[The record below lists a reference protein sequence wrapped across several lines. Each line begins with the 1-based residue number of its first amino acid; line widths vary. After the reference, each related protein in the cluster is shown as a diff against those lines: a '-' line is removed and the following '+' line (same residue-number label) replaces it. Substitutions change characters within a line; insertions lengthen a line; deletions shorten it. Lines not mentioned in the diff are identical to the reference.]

1 MRTLCALAGLAA
13 CSGTPAHKT
22 DVKPTLSFAALDD
35 ATLTRLVQAAAGA
48 DIFAAQSQVEQYST
62 SNGSCP
68 VIGVLGSSVTL
79 TGGCTDTSGVMLE
92 GAAFIDNPT
101 SWEGV
106 PYDASQPTVYTFQ
119 QLTVTTASTMQ
130 SYNGLVSLLD
140 GMSAYQ
146 ADLDATV
153 QGVTVR
159 SDLYLQCTTAGTTQI
174 SCRLSTSGVEL
185 SGQGGA
191 LVSGTIVESALGSQ
205 LTANLMLDGV
215 DTLTGSIAQGCVAWT
230 ISDSS
235 NAKTCP

>member
-13 CSGTPAHKT
+13 CTGTSAHTT

-35 ATLTRLVQAAAGA
+35 ATITRLVQAAAGA

-62 SNGSCP
+62 SSGSCP

-79 TGGCTDTSGVMLE
+79 TGGCTDSSGVMLG
-92 GAAFIDNPT
+92 GAALIDNPT

-106 PYDASQPTVYTFQ
+106 PYDGSQPTVYTFE

-140 GMSAYQ
+140 SMSVYQ
-146 ADLDATV
+146 ADLDGTV
-153 QGVTVR
+153 QGVKVR
-159 SDLYLQCTTAGTTQI
+159 SDLYLQCASAGSTQT
-174 SCRLSTSGVEL
+174 SCRLTTSGVEL
-185 SGQGGA
+185 SGRGGA
-191 LVSGTIVESALGSQ
+191 LVSGTILESSLGSQ
-205 LTANLMLDGV
+205 LTANLVLDGA
-215 DTLTGSIAQGCVAWT
+215 DTLTASIAQGCVGWT